1 MLIWRFFVDNYC
13 KGRLLWVILQPECP
27 NYVGTKFVLINVLN
41 HLRDYETFFLCAT
54 HAEVS
59 SAVCWYG
66 SERSLSC
73 YSQTSSRQREYTRE
87 SLNWKLHRTSAV
99 LQRIKIR
106 HAAQANALG
115 AITAPVS
122 GAGSIRERL
131 SLDLSRRKAHCRG
144 RIWRNTAGF
153 GDSEVI
159 KINRYAL
166 I

>member
-1 MLIWRFFVDNYC
+1 MTIFVDNYC
-13 KGRLLWVILQPECP
+13 KGRLFCLPLQPERP

-41 HLRDYETFFLCAT
+41 HLRDYEKIFLYAT

-99 LQRIKIR
+99 LQRIKICF
-106 HAAQANALG
+106 ASQANALG
-115 AITAPVS
+115 AITAPMS

-131 SLDLSRRKAHCRG
+131 SLDLSRRKTSCRG
-144 RIWRNTAGF
+144 RI
-153 GDSEVI
+153 
-159 KINRYAL
+159 
-166 I
+166 

>member
-1 MLIWRFFVDNYC
+1 M
-13 KGRLLWVILQPECP
+13 QPECP
-27 NYVGTKFVLINVLN
+27 NIVGTKFVLINVLN
-41 HLRDYETFFLCAT
+41 QLRDYETFFLYAT

-115 AITAPVS
+115 AIIAPMPS
-122 GAGSIRERL
+122 AGSIRERL

-144 RIWRNTAGF
+144 RI
-153 GDSEVI
+153 
-159 KINRYAL
+159 
-166 I
+166 